1 MNRRQRKKKGKQQIT
16 VFIGCDKAAKAEDYR
31 KMKESIEYQLRAG
44 SAVLL
49 PAYLHVEAIIQQ
61 PGSRRIV
68 IKQERE
74 AKGMR
79 EIVLEI
85 PVEYADGTE
94 EKIYIKAHAG
104 WDLGNGASIT
114 TVNAPRILS
123 DKERGEM
130 GI

>member
-1 MNRRQRKKKGKQQIT
+1 MNRWQRKKKSKQQIT

-68 IKQERE
+68 IKQESE
-74 AKGMR
+74 VKQNELQAM
-79 EIVLEI
+79 
-85 PVEYADGTE
+85 
-94 EKIYIKAHAG
+94 EKE
-104 WDLGNGASIT
+104 
-114 TVNAPRILS
+114 V
-123 DKERGEM
+123 
-130 GI
+130 

>member
-1 MNRRQRKKKGKQQIT
+1 MNRRQRKKKSEQQIT
-16 VFIGCDKAAKAEDYR
+16 VFIGCDKVAKAEDYR

-74 AKGMR
+74 AKDNNG
-79 EIVLEI
+79 
-85 PVEYADGTE
+85 GKC
-94 EKIYIKAHAG
+94 EKPDCDSCPFPPCQK
-104 WDLGNGASIT
+104 
-114 TVNAPRILS
+114 
-123 DKERGEM
+123 GE
-130 GI
+130 GEQ